1 MLLMWLL
8 DYYMYVYIP
17 MNMSIG
23 MPCMHSLLAYMC
35 ACVHV
40 HSVISSTVQ
49 GGCTPLYLA
58 SEEGHTEVVDTLLK
72 SGADPNLATTVWGLV
87 CSFHPLHVYCV
98 LVHCP
103 TSDRA
108 DST

>member
-1 MLLMWLL
+1 M
-8 DYYMYVYIP
+8 YMYIP
-17 MNMSIG
+17 IDMNIAML
-23 MPCMHSLLAYMC
+23 CKHNLLAYMY

-40 HSVISSTVQ
+40 HSIISSTVQ
-49 GGCTPLYLA
+49 IGATPLYAA
-58 SEEGHTEVVDTLLK
+58 SQEGHTEVVDTLLK

-87 CSFHPLHVYCV
+87 CSFHLLHVYCV